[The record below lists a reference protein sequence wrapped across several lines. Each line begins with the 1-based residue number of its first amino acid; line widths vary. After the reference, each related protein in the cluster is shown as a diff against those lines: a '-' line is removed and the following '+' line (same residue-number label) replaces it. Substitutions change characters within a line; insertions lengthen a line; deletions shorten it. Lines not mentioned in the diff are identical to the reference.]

1 MHKNRGITLVA
12 LVITIV
18 VLLILAGISISQLI
32 NIGIFAKSEEA
43 KKRTE
48 NAQVEENNTI
58 TEYAN
63 MIGNHMVS
71 IETTRDTINSF
82 ITLTGTSPSKVNTW
96 EEVVPYPEG
105 FDKTNVHIVSAILM
119 DEYLLPY
126 NDSNSYMVL
135 GIDDNGIIMKSNYS
149 RILSQPIRIIITKM
163 NGK

>member
-1 MHKNRGITLVA
+1 MHENRGITLVA

-18 VLLILAGISISQLI
+18 VLLILAVISIVSL
-32 NIGIFAKSEEA
+32 
-43 KKRTE
+43 TE
-48 NAQVEENNTI
+48 NGLFERVKVSKERSDASQVKENNTI
-58 TEYAN
+58 TEYVN

-126 NDSNSYMVL
+126 YDSNVYMVL
-135 GIDDNGIIMKSNYS
+135 GIGDNGIIMKSNYS